1 MNEYLGSSGEG
12 LDQGQF
18 YRMLALG
25 CFDIFVTL
33 PINLASLILDITA
46 DGHQFTFYQGWTF
59 IHSNWEPVLLPK
71 SVWSTN
77 KWTTFGIY
85 WNQWFNPFFALAF
98 FLLYGLTPEAKRG
111 YRRLFNLLGRLLGSK
126 QDDSAEE
133 ALPEAIFKSGEGTSV
148 TITLSK

>member
-71 SVWSTN
+71 SGQRISGLHLGYI
-77 KWTTFGIY
+77 GI
-85 WNQWFNPFFALAF
+85 
-98 FLLYGLTPEAKRG
+98 
-111 YRRLFNLLGRLLGSK
+111 S
-126 QDDSAEE
+126 DS
-133 ALPEAIFKSGEGTSV
+133 
-148 TITLSK
+148 TLSSRSHSSFYMASLQKLREGIGGSSTYLAGYLVVNRMTVRKKRYRKQSSKVGKVLA